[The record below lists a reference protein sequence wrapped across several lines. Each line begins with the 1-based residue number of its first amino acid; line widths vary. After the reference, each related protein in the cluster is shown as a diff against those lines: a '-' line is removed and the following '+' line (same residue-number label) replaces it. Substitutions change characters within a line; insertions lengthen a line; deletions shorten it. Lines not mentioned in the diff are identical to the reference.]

1 METSCQDIY
10 ALDQSTL
17 GILEMVPEQ
26 QANESLHVPLLAHDV
41 YQQARSLRN
50 FWKDWTGI
58 FASALKLVEV
68 TILWRHQALKLCLIS
83 GCSWAFYLCAAIS
96 LQGMGLSRE
105 YSEKVKEREIDLVT
119 GQLPTP
125 VKAGSQRKILLGA
138 PQNVRHSKLW
148 QIAWALGSVVSTA
161 SVIGAYMTLG
171 SQDLRVFVEWTG
183 FQFLWLALRSVF
195 YHFAEGTDQVFN
207 PIILKK
213 DWKVLNPYLRVRV
226 RRLVH
231 ALSLYQM
238 HMHPRRMYCYHQDER
253 AIRDNYNTHLTFPLT
268 IVQGREDS
276 SDSINVFISAVMGD
290 TLLSS
295 ASFIIGRKYEPLDLY
310 DACVVI
316 LKVDG
321 ADIAIPAARVM
332 SDTPP
337 PRNPNDSEAG
347 FELPLP
353 LKGGSNI
360 GKPESTWWYWI
371 PCSDGSW
378 LELHTTNM
386 EILGERRAKILS
398 GEQVTNHLASGE
410 LYVSICNVEQVWE
423 TVTHARVAFEALQTL
438 IP

>member
-1 METSCQDIY
+1 MEQYCLDIY

-17 GILEMVPEQ
+17 GILELVPEQ
-26 QANESLHVPLLAHDV
+26 QAHESLHVHLLAHDV

-50 FWKDWTGI
+50 SWKDWTGI
-58 FASALKLVEV
+58 FASVLKLVEI

-83 GCSWAFYLCAAIS
+83 GCCWAFYLCAAVV
-96 LQGMGLSRE
+96 LQSMGLSRE

-125 VKAGSQRKILLGA
+125 LKAGGQRKILLGA
-138 PQNVRHSKLW
+138 PQNVRNSRLW
-148 QIAWALGSVVSTA
+148 QMIWALGSVVSTA

-171 SQDLRVFVEWTG
+171 SQEMFVFVEWTG

-195 YHFAEGTDQVFN
+195 YHFAVGTDQVFN
-207 PIILKK
+207 PLMLRK
-213 DWKVLNPYLRVRV
+213 DWKALNPYLRVRV

-238 HMHPRRMYCYHQDER
+238 HMHPRRMYCYDEDER
-253 AIRDNYNTHLTFPLT
+253 SIRDTYNTHVMFPLAM
-268 IVQGREDS
+268 VQGQQGSTE
-276 SDSINVFISAVMGD
+276 SISVFISAVVGD

-295 ASFIIGRKYEPLDLY
+295 ASFIIGQKYDPLDLY

-321 ADIAIPAARVM
+321 ADIAVPAARVLT
-332 SDTPP
+332 SSPP
-337 PRNPNDSEAG
+337 PRDPNDSEAG

-360 GKPESTWWYWI
+360 GKPDSTWWYWI
-371 PCSDGSW
+371 PCPDGSW
-378 LELHTTNM
+378 LELHTIDM
-386 EILGERRAKILS
+386 EILGERRAKILT
-398 GEQVTNHLASGE
+398 GKQVTKHLASGE
-410 LYVSICNVEQVWE
+410 MYVSICNVEQVWE
-423 TVTHARVAFEALQTL
+423 TCDHSRVAFEALRTL
-438 IP
+438 LP

>member
-1 METSCQDIY
+1 MEQSCLDIY

-26 QANESLHVPLLAHDV
+26 QAHESLHVHLLAHDV
-41 YQQARSLRN
+41 YQQAHSLRN
-50 FWKDWTGI
+50 TWKDWTGI
-58 FASALKLVEV
+58 FASVLKLAEI

-83 GCSWAFYLCAAIS
+83 GCCWAFYLCAAVA
-96 LQGMGLSRE
+96 LQSMGLSRE

-125 VKAGSQRKILLGA
+125 LKAGGQRKILLGA
-138 PQNVRHSKLW
+138 PQNVRNSRLW
-148 QIAWALGSVVSTA
+148 QMVWALGSVVSTA
-161 SVIGAYMTLG
+161 SVIGAYITLG
-171 SQDLRVFVEWTG
+171 SQEMPVFVEWVG

-195 YHFAEGTDQVFN
+195 YHFAVGTDQVFN
-207 PIILKK
+207 PLMLRK
-213 DWKVLNPYLRVRV
+213 DWKALNPYLRVRV

-238 HMHPRRMYCYHQDER
+238 HMHPRRMYCYHEDER
-253 AIRDNYNTHLTFPLT
+253 SVRDTYNTHVMFPLA
-268 IVQGREDS
+268 IVRGQQGS
-276 SDSINVFISAVMGD
+276 SGSIDVFISAVVGD

-295 ASFIIGRKYEPLDLY
+295 ASFIIGRRYEPLDLY

-321 ADIAIPAARVM
+321 ADIAVPAARVVTN
-332 SDTPP
+332 TPP
-337 PRNPNDSEAG
+337 PRNPNDSEVG

-353 LKGGSNI
+353 LKGGSNR
-360 GKPESTWWYWI
+360 GKPDSTWWYWI

-378 LELHTTNM
+378 LELHTTDM
-386 EILGERRAKILS
+386 EILGERRAKILT
-398 GEQVTNHLASGE
+398 GEQVTQHLASGE

-423 TVTHARVAFEALQTL
+423 TCDHSRVAFEALRTL
-438 IP
+438 LP

>member
-1 METSCQDIY
+1 MEKSCQDIY

-26 QANESLHVPLLAHDV
+26 EANESLHVHLHVHDV
-41 YQQARSLRN
+41 YQQKRSLRN

-68 TILWRHQALKLCLIS
+68 TILWRHQALQLCLIS
-83 GCSWAFYLCAAIS
+83 GCCWAFYLCAAIA
-96 LQGMGLSRE
+96 LQAMGLSRK
-105 YSEKVKEREIDLVT
+105 YSEKVKEREIDLMA

-138 PQNVRHSKLW
+138 PLNVRHSKLW

-161 SVIGAYMTLG
+161 SVIGVYMTLG
-171 SQDLRVFVEWTG
+171 SQDSRVFVEWTG
-183 FQFLWLALRSVF
+183 FQFLWLVLRSVF

-207 PIILKK
+207 SIILKK
-213 DWKVLNPYLRVRV
+213 DWKALNPYLRVRV

-253 AIRDNYNTHLTFPLT
+253 AIRDNYNTRLNFPLT
-268 IVQGREDS
+268 IVQGREGS
-276 SDSINVFISAVMGD
+276 SDSSNVFISAVAGD

-316 LKVDG
+316 LTVDG

-332 SDTPP
+332 SDPP
-337 PRNPNDSEAG
+337 PHRNPSDSEAG
-347 FELPLP
+347 FEPPLP
-353 LKGGSNI
+353 LKGGTNI
-360 GKPESTWWYWI
+360 GKPDSTWWYWI

-386 EILGERRAKILS
+386 KILGEQRANILS
-398 GEQVTNHLASGE
+398 AEQVTKHLASGE

-423 TVTHARVAFEALQTL
+423 TVMHARVAFEALQTL